1 MAKKE
6 PAPVAQQN
14 VKEVKLPSGG
24 CIKYRLP
31 NVIEQLQFFSNSGW
45 YSEQCQSD
53 IYLRTLKA
61 VEAGRAFIVAVEGVI
76 ESIDD
81 LLNDRDNM
89 DAFINMA
96 WDIAGAKLGEAV
108 KKL

>member
-1 MAKKE
+1 MQIKE
-6 PAPVAQQN
+6 Q
-14 VKEVKLPSGG
+14 KLKNGG
-24 CIKYRLP
+24 CIKYRVP

-61 VEAGRAFIVAVEGVI
+61 IEAGKAFIVEVEGVI
-76 ESIDD
+76 ESVEE
-81 LLNDRDNM
+81 LLNDRENV
-89 DAFINMA
+89 DAFIEMA
-96 WDIAGAKLGEAV
+96 WDLAGARLGEAS